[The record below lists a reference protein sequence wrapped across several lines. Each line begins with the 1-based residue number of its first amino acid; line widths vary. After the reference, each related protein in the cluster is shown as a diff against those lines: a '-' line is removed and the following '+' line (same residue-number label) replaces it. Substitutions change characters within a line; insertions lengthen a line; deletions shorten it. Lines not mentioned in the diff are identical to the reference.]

1 MGAGGVGGREEED
14 LVVSLEVALGEG
26 QEVGPVE
33 VQAVI
38 DVVVGHE
45 DPVVSRTGVLLEAV
59 QVAFL

>member
-1 MGAGGVGGREEED
+1 MGEGGVGGREEED
-14 LVVSLEVALGEG
+14 LGVSLEVALGEG

-33 VQAVI
+33 VLAVI

-59 QVAFL
+59 QAAFL